1 MAAVQRRQPLPP
13 ASHKLRRG
21 EPACSGTA
29 PPPVC
34 RYWKSGHCVR
44 KPCRFLHA
52 DPAQAP
58 PPSVVVAKKRS
69 NTWVNTSSKI
79 AKPSAAT
86 DGGEAAVP
94 PVPPTTTKPSP
105 ATNVV
110 GAAVPPVPPT
120 KPDQPPV
127 RVQEQPVGGVWCV
140 GDGIRGV
147 ARLEG
152 HSKAVTGVAVPEG
165 SGKLFSGSLDGTVR
179 AWDCATGQCVRVAPV
194 QEGEVGRL
202 IAMGPWVLLGVR
214 GAVRALHAGS
224 GNELRLRLP
233 AAAAQVTALLA
244 EDDERLFAGAED
256 GAIYMWRLD
265 RERQRFDEVAALA
278 GHGGHAVASL
288 AQGKG
293 ALYSGAADGGIRVWD
308 LETRRCVC
316 SFAGHASIVTALL
329 CWDRFLLS
337 SSVDGTVKAWRS
349 KPDHGDVDPELE
361 VHYTHREEG
370 ERVVAMDGTHD
381 AGKKP
386 VLLVSRGDGVVRVYD
401 LPSFKPRGQIRC
413 NGEVTAMSLRTPG
426 VAFTG
431 DASGEVR
438 VVKWTPAAA
447 S

>member
-1 MAAVQRRQPLPP
+1 MAAVQRRQPLLPP
-13 ASHKLRRG
+13 ASHQLRRG
-21 EPACSGTA
+21 DTACSGTA

-34 RYWKSGHCVR
+34 RYWKSGHCGR
-44 KPCRFLHA
+44 NPCRFLHA
-52 DPAQAP
+52 DPAEAP
-58 PPSVVVAKKRS
+58 PAVVVVAKKRS

-79 AKPSAAT
+79 AKPSATT
-86 DGGEAAVP
+86 DEGEAAVP
-94 PVPPTTTKPSP
+94 PVSPPPPTKPSP
-105 ATNVV
+105 ATNARE
-110 GAAVPPVPPT
+110 AAVPQAAS
-120 KPDQPPV
+120 D
-127 RVQEQPVGGVWCV
+127 RVQEPPVGGAWCV

-165 SGKLFSGSLDGTVR
+165 SGKLFSGNLDGTVR

-202 IAMGPWVLLGVR
+202 IAMGPWVLVGVR
-214 GAVRALHAGS
+214 GVVRALHAGS

-233 AAAAQVTALLA
+233 ADGAQVTALLA

-265 RERQRFDEVAALA
+265 RDHQRFDEVAALA

-293 ALYSGAADGGIRVWD
+293 ALYSGASDGGIRVWD

-316 SFAGHASIVTALL
+316 RFAGHASMVTALL

-349 KPDHGDVDPELE
+349 KPDRDDVEPELE

-381 AGKKP
+381 ADKKP
-386 VLLVSRGDGVVRVYD
+386 VLLVSRGDGIVRVYD
-401 LPSFKPRGQIRC
+401 LPSFKPRGQIHC

-426 VAFTG
+426 MVFTG

-447 S
+447 A

>member
-13 ASHKLRRG
+13 ASHQLRRAD
-21 EPACSGTA
+21 PACPGTA

-34 RYWKSGHCVR
+34 RYWKSGHCGR
-44 KPCRFLHA
+44 NPCRFLHA
-52 DPAQAP
+52 DPAP
-58 PPSVVVAKKRS
+58 PPPVVVVAKKRS

-79 AKPSAAT
+79 AKPSATT
-86 DGGEAAVP
+86 DEGEAAVP
-94 PVPPTTTKPSP
+94 PVPPPTKAKPSP
-105 ATNVV
+105 ATNARE
-110 GAAVPPVPPT
+110 AAVPLPP
-120 KPDQPPV
+120 PE
-127 RVQEQPVGGVWCV
+127 RVQEPPGSGAWCV

-202 IAMGPWVLLGVR
+202 IAMGPWVLVRVR
-214 GAVRALHAGS
+214 GAVRAFQAGS
-224 GNELRLRLP
+224 GEELRLRLP
-233 AAAAQVTALLA
+233 VAAAQVTALLA
-244 EDDERLFAGAED
+244 EDDERLFAGVED

-265 RERQRFDEVAALA
+265 PGRQRFDEVAALA
-278 GHGGHAVASL
+278 GHDGHAVASL

-316 SFAGHASIVTALL
+316 SFAGHASMVTALL

-349 KPDHGDVDPELE
+349 KPDRAGDVEPELE

-381 AGKKP
+381 ADKKP
-386 VLLVSRGDGVVRVYD
+386 VLLVSRGDGVVRVCD

-426 VAFTG
+426 VIFTG
-431 DASGEVR
+431 DKSGEVR

-447 S
+447 A